1 LRVLFVTSEIYPLVK
16 TGGLADVCGALPPA
30 LAEQG
35 IDVRCVVP
43 GYPSVLGRLLEARA
57 VTDLHDLFGGAG
69 TLVEGRLENGTTV
82 LAIDAP
88 HLFDR
93 PGNPYLGPG
102 RLDWPDN
109 DLRFAALGWV
119 GAHLARGDFEGWPA
133 DILHAHDWQAGLAP
147 AYLAL
152 QGGRRPATVMTIHN
166 MAYQGLFPA
175 ERLELLRLP
184 PESLAVEGVE
194 YYGKVGFLKG
204 GLYYAD
210 RITAVSPTYAREIQG
225 PEQGVGLQGLLHTR
239 RADLVG
245 ILNGVD
251 EAVWDPASD
260 PHLASRYDAS
270 DMAGK
275 AVNKVALQERYGL
288 APQPARPLLGVVSRL
303 TPQKGLDLLL
313 AGVPGL
319 LASGA
324 QLAVLG
330 SGDADLEEGFR
341 RAAADHPRQAGV
353 VIGYDEPLSHL
364 IQGGA
369 DAIIVPSRAEP
380 CGLTQLYGLRYGT
393 LPVVA
398 KVGGLADSVIDAN
411 EAALNDGVATGF
423 VFAPVTAEALTETL
437 KRAIDLYGERDRWR
451 MVQRRAMSREVGWH
465 ASAARYAALYRD
477 LVTSRRARAAAR

>member
-30 LAEQG
+30 LAEHG
-35 IDVRCVVP
+35 VDVRCLVP
-43 GYPSVLGRLLEARA
+43 GYPSVLGRLLQARPVA
-57 VTDLHDLFGGAG
+57 EVHDLFGGAG
-69 TLVEGRLENGTTV
+69 TLVQGRLENGTMV

-93 PGNPYLGPG
+93 PGNPYLGPD

-109 DLRFAALGWV
+109 DLRFAALGWL
-119 GAHLARGDFEGWPA
+119 GAHLARGDFDAWPA
-133 DILHAHDWQAGLAP
+133 DVLHAHDWQAGLAP

-166 MAYQGLFPA
+166 IAYQGLFPA
-175 ERLELLRLP
+175 GRLELLRLP

-194 YYGKVGFLKG
+194 YFGKVGLLKA

-210 RITAVSPTYAREIQG
+210 RITTVSPTYAREIQG
-225 PEQGVGLQGLLHTR
+225 PEQGFGLQGLLRTR

-251 EAVWDPASD
+251 ETVWDPATD
-260 PHLASRYDAS
+260 PHLASRYDVS

-275 AVNKVALQERYGL
+275 AANKAALQERYGL
-288 APQPARPLLGVVSRL
+288 ARQADRPLFGVVSRL

-313 AGVPGL
+313 AAMPDL
-319 LASGA
+319 IASGA
-324 QLAVLG
+324 QLALLG
-330 SGDADLEEGFR
+330 SGDADLEDGFR
-341 RAAADHPRQAGV
+341 RAAADHPRQVGV
-353 VIGYDEPLSHL
+353 VIGYDEPFSHL
-364 IQGGA
+364 VQGGA

-411 EAALNDGVATGF
+411 EAALADGVATGF
-423 VFAPVTAEALTETL
+423 VFAPVAAEALIEPL
-437 KRAIDLYGERDRWR
+437 MRAVELFAQRDRWR

-465 ASAARYAALYRD
+465 TSAARYAALYRD
-477 LVTSRRARAAAR
+477 LVTRQRTRAAR

>member
-1 LRVLFVTSEIYPLVK
+1 MRVLFVTSEIYPLVK

-30 LAEQG
+30 LAAHG
-35 IDVRCVVP
+35 IDVRCLVP
-43 GYPSVLGRLLEARA
+43 GYPAVLTQLHHARGVA
-57 VTDLHDLFGGAG
+57 ELHDLFGGGG
-69 TLVEGRLENGTTV
+69 TLIQGQLDNGTTV

-93 PGNPYLGPG
+93 LGNPYLGPD

-109 DLRFAALGWV
+109 DLRFAALGWI
-119 GAHLARGDFEGWPA
+119 GTHLARGDFDAWPA
-133 DILHAHDWQAGLAP
+133 DVLHAHDWQAGLAP

-152 QGGRRPATVMTIHN
+152 QGGRRPATVTTIHN
-166 MAYQGLFPA
+166 IAYQGLFPP

-194 YYGKVGFLKG
+194 YYGKMGFLKA

-210 RITAVSPTYAREIQG
+210 RITTVSATYAREIQR
-225 PEQGVGLQGLLHTR
+225 PEQGCGLEGLLR
-239 RADLVG
+239 SRAADLTG
-245 ILNGVD
+245 ILNGID
-251 EAVWDPASD
+251 ETVWNPATD
-260 PHLASRYDAS
+260 QHLASCYDVS
-270 DMAGK
+270 EPAGK
-275 AVNKVALQERYGL
+275 AANKIELQERYGL
-288 APQPARPLLGVVSRL
+288 VPTPNRPLFAVISRL
-303 TPQKGLDLLL
+303 TPQKGLDLLV
-313 AGVPGL
+313 AAVPGL
-319 LASGA
+319 VAAGA
-324 QLAVLG
+324 QLALLG

-341 RAAADHPRQAGV
+341 RAAAEHPRQIGV

-369 DAIIVPSRAEP
+369 DAIVVPSRAEP

-411 EAALNDGVATGF
+411 EAALTDGVATGF
-423 VFAPVTAEALTETL
+423 VFAPVTADALIEALR
-437 KRAIDLYGERDRWR
+437 RAAELFAQRERWR

-465 ASAARYAALYRD
+465 ASAARYAAVYRD
-477 LVTSRRARAAAR
+477 LVTGQRARAAR

>member
-1 LRVLFVTSEIYPLVK
+1 MRVLFVTSEMYPLVK

-30 LAEQG
+30 LAAHG
-35 IDVRCVVP
+35 IDARCLIP
-43 GYPSVLGRLLEARA
+43 GYPSVLGRLLQARA
-57 VTDLHDLFGGAG
+57 VAELHDLFGGGG
-69 TLVEGRLENGTTV
+69 TLIQGQLENGTTV

-93 PGNPYLGPG
+93 PGNPYLGPD

-109 DLRFAALGWV
+109 DLRFAALGWI
-119 GAHLARGDFEGWPA
+119 GAHLARGDFDAWPA
-133 DILHAHDWQAGLAP
+133 DALHAHDWQAGLAP

-152 QGGRRPATVMTIHN
+152 RGGRRPATVMTIHN
-166 MAYQGLFPA
+166 IAYQGLFPA
-175 ERLELLRLP
+175 ERLDLLRLP

-194 YYGKVGFLKG
+194 YYGKVGFLKA

-210 RITAVSPTYAREIQG
+210 QITTVSATYAREIQR
-225 PEQGVGLQGLLHTR
+225 PEQGCGLEGLLR
-239 RADLVG
+239 SRAADLVG
-245 ILNGVD
+245 ILNGID
-251 EAVWDPASD
+251 ETVWNPATD
-260 PHLASRYDAS
+260 QHLASRYDVS
-270 DMAGK
+270 EPAGK
-275 AVNKVALQERYGL
+275 AANRATLQDRYGL
-288 APQPARPLLGVVSRL
+288 ARQAGRPLFAVVSRL

-313 AGVPGL
+313 AALPGL

-324 QLAVLG
+324 QLALLG
-330 SGDADLEEGFR
+330 SGDADLEAGFR
-341 RAAADHPRQAGV
+341 RAAADHPRQIGV

-369 DAIIVPSRAEP
+369 DAIVVPSRAEP

-411 EAALNDGVATGF
+411 EAALIDGVATGF
-423 VFAPVTAEALTETL
+423 VFAPVTADALIEALR
-437 KRAIDLYGERDRWR
+437 RAIELFARPERWR

-477 LVTSRRARAAAR
+477 LVARHSALAAR